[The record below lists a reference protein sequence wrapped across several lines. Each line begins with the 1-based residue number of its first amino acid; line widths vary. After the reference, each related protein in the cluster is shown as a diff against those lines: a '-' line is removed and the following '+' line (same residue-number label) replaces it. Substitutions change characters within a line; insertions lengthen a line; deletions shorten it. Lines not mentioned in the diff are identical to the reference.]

1 MYQHRPRRIL
11 RAIVVISVL
20 LAPASA
26 LAQTPADNT
35 KVNTRDR
42 AKGAVT
48 ADQQKENAS
57 DRELTQ
63 KIRRALMQDKTLS
76 SYAHNVKVIAQR
88 GQVTLKGPVRT
99 EDEKRT
105 VETKA
110 AKVAG
115 AEHVINEMSVAP
127 VKARSDRA
135 DSSTPSPFVFESS
148 IQGASHDRKKDRRVW
163 HLSQC

>member
-1 MYQHRPRRIL
+1 MYQHRRRRIL

-26 LAQTPADNT
+26 LPQTPADNT

-76 SYAHNVKVIAQR
+76 SYGHNVKIVAQ
-88 GQVTLKGPVRT
+88 GGEVTLKGPVRT

-110 AKVAG
+110 AEGAG
-115 AEHVINEMSVAP
+115 AGHGINQMSVAA
-127 VKARSDRA
+127 VK
-135 DSSTPSPFVFESS
+135 
-148 IQGASHDRKKDRRVW
+148 
-163 HLSQC
+163 

>member
-1 MYQHRPRRIL
+1 MYQHRRRRIL
-11 RAIVVISVL
+11 RALVVISVL

-76 SYAHNVKVIAQR
+76 SYAHNVKIVAQG

-110 AKVAG
+110 VAVAG
-115 AEHVINEMSVAP
+115 AGHVTNEMSVAP
-127 VKARSDRA
+127 AKGAKRAR
-135 DSSTPSPFVFESS
+135 
-148 IQGASHDRKKDRRVW
+148 
-163 HLSQC
+163 